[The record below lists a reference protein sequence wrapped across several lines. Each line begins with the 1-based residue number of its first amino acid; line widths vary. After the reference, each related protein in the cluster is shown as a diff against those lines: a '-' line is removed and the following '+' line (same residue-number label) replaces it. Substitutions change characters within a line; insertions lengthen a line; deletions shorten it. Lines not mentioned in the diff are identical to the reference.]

1 MDIDSIKIYI
11 KERED
16 FQEVTE
22 VLKACVDKLRDF
34 CDDKDVDF
42 QRYLG
47 EIVSLS
53 LPKDRR
59 YDDNYKIRQ
68 MELIYSFQ
76 YNQCSSFEKGLI
88 DLFYKSSK
96 NNIGLLSIAYPFEA
110 EAFIKYGRENV
121 NILKMEIEKYRE
133 NKVNAN
139 NSLNENE
146 LNFNER

>member
-1 MDIDSIKIYI
+1 
-11 KERED
+11 
-16 FQEVTE
+16 
-22 VLKACVDKLRDF
+22 
-34 CDDKDVDF
+34 
-42 QRYLG
+42 
-47 EIVSLS
+47 
-53 LPKDRR
+53 
-59 YDDNYKIRQ
+59 

-88 DLFYKSSK
+88 DLFYKSSE

-110 EAFIKYGRENV
+110 EAFIKYGRDNV